1 MNKENNIILG
11 ILFMTLAM
19 FCLSVNDVLVKGL
32 STAYPIWEVIF
43 FRALSGVIISIVLVF
58 FFGWQ
63 TLKTKKPLGHSIRAF
78 SSVAYVV
85 FYFF

>member
-32 STAYPIWEVIF
+32 SSTYPIWEIIF
-43 FRALSGVIISIVLVF
+43 FRALSGVIISFVLIF
-58 FFGWQ
+58 FFWLAE
-63 TLKTKKPLGHSIRAF
+63 T
-78 SSVAYVV
+78 
-85 FYFF
+85 

>member
-32 STAYPIWEVIF
+32 SFLERLA
-43 FRALSGVIISIVLVF
+43 VLLY
-58 FFGWQ
+58 Q
-63 TLKTKKPLGHSIRAF
+63 
-78 SSVAYVV
+78 
-85 FYFF
+85 